1 MQGNI
6 YIFPQCCY
14 FPLSVHLMHVNLSVF
29 CPWHVS
35 WWC

>member
-14 FPLSVHLMHVNLSVF
+14 FPLSVHLMQCKF
-29 CPWHVS
+29 VS
-35 WWC
+35 FLPLAR